1 MTSVPRLAM
10 KRNDT
15 RTYSTWEW
23 ARAYGVLILLLP
35 LMAVLW
41 FLATFVKV
49 LPPSITAKLL
59 RRHDAYT
66 SSHPMDFRIP
76 PNTNV
81 PAYMHRWWRIA
92 RNWAFNI
99 YYHNVLRS
107 DDDRALHDHPWFSFS
122 VVLRGGYFEHT
133 ILAGGIHRK
142 VWKGPGSMTFR
153 WTGSMAHRLELERVS
168 LMEAPLHSLMNRE
181 VEISDATNQKVEVPA
196 TTIFNTGPVLRRW
209 GFHHESGWVDAYD
222 WDAFCD
228 AQGIKQNMRMDGGSD
243 AAQSPRNHHNAN

>member
-49 LPPSITAKLL
+49 LPAGITAKLL

-133 ILAGGIHRK
+133 IQAGGIHRK

-196 TTIFNTGPVLRRW
+196 TTIFITGPVLRRW

-228 AQGIKQNMRMDGGSD
+228 AQGIRQNMRMDGGSD
-243 AAQSPRNHHNAN
+243 AAQSPRNLHNAN

>member
-41 FLATFVKV
+41 FLATFVKT
-49 LPPSITAKLL
+49 LSPSITAKLL

-153 WTGSMAHRLELERVS
+153 WTGSIAHRLELERVS

-196 TTIFNTGPVLRRW
+196 TTIFITGPVLRRW

-228 AQGIKQNMRMDGGSD
+228 AQGIRQNMRMDGGSD
-243 AAQSPRNHHNAN
+243 AAQSPRNLHNAN